1 MKIFVGKETVIKKK
15 IVKKDIINFSKL
27 SGDTNPIHTN
37 QNYAKKMGFGKL
49 VAHGMLTESFISS
62 IISGKIGCMLSRKSC
77 ILASSCA

>member
-15 IVKKDIINFSKL
+15 IIKKDIINFSKL
-27 SGDTNPIHTN
+27 SGDTNPIHIN

-62 IISGKIGCMLSRKSC
+62 IIGNKLPGPGSLWG
-77 ILASSCA
+77 